1 MSTLPAMETKEK
13 FETIVFSTP
22 SYSTSSQN
30 FINSEHQAAASS
42 INQKLAPDVK
52 DCGLLIH
59 SLANTA
65 ITNDKARFGF
75 HIAAVKFDC
84 AFLSTSVLSAFAKA
98 CSFVGRIL
106 REYGGNDKSDDK
118 EGELIVKDSRSGNT
132 YNVPI
137 RKGSVDAMQ
146 FRQMVTTS
154 KFSTMLGKPVKGQL
168 KVLDVGYQ
176 NTACAESNITFVLVV
191 PITQS
196 TSSILTNPS
205 DGENG
210 KILFRGHNIL
220 DLHRDRSFDDVAYLL
235 MWGAL
240 PRKDQLAHFREE
252 FARLANPPQN
262 VIDTIN
268 GFSRD
273 SPAYLMITAG
283 LSAWAAAVPGQ
294 IPVHVG
300 ETLYLKNP
308 KMADISMKQGFAS
321 FAAIVALI
329 YCHQHGHAFTPA
341 EGHRSLP
348 ENVLL
353 MMHFVDKLTGKPAP
367 AMIEELDKLLILYAD
382 HEMTASTAALLHTGS
397 VGADALTSLISSVA
411 TGWGPLHAGAIDL
424 VYKKLEEIGSVENV
438 EPFIEKVRNKEQR
451 LMGVGHRLYRTQDPR
466 GKLLR
471 DRLLELSL
479 GVEAIPLLAVA
490 LEIERVVSI
499 DEYFTSRKL
508 CINADLYG
516 SLVFT
521 ALGFE
526 KEIITAVAGIGRCAG
541 ALAHWKEAAS
551 KELNPMKSLLGDSD
565 NITDKDPKIWRP
577 TQLYTGPMSVGQE
590 DGD

>member
-176 NTACAESNITFVLVV
+176 NTACAESNITFV
-191 PITQS
+191 
-196 TSSILTNPS
+196 

-541 ALAHWKEAAS
+541 ALAHWKEAA
-551 KELNPMKSLLGDSD
+551 N
-565 NITDKDPKIWRP
+565 KDPKIWRP